1 MWSDTHSIHNT
12 YAAYSQH
19 MCMAGHVW
27 TPLHVLMPNIANI
40 AHTRCVYPSS
50 STHQQ
55 HQRRMQN
62 TLFRE
67 SVRALIC
74 SCLGKV
80 LLNEQKKMYDNDK
93 LIAVAAAAAEEL
105 SRVGYHI
112 PGSNK
117 IIDWC
122 SFCTH
127 TSIMDTFPTQA
138 DSIIQFLSVCARQS
152 FMLCA
157 RARAFTLPKSISNQF
172 TAITKH
178 LHLDR
183 YPKCSIWIYM

>member
-1 MWSDTHSIHNT
+1 MIKYTYYTQYVRSIF
-12 YAAYSQH
+12 AAYVHGRARLNASACSDAKH
-19 MCMAGHVW
+19 R
-27 TPLHVLMPNIANI
+27 T
-40 AHTRCVYPSS
+40 HTLRCIYPSS

-67 SVRALIC
+67 FVRALIC
-74 SCLGKV
+74 SCFGKV
-80 LLNEQKKMYDNDK
+80 LLNERKKMYDNDK
-93 LIAVAAAAAEEL
+93 LIAVAATAAAEEL

-127 TSIMDTFPTQA
+127 KSIMDTFRSQA
-138 DSIIQFLSVCARQS
+138 DSIIQFLSVCARQL

-157 RARAFTLPKSISNQF
+157 CARPFTLPKSISNQF

-178 LHLDR
+178 PHLDR
-183 YPKCSIWIYM
+183 HPKCSI